1 MWWLWTRGE
10 TRKVQTQRWVPI
22 RSRPDWILGLVLNLG
37 PPPISGPHGPKKGV
51 ARWQRLNWEIYIS
64 NDHLGLVYD
73 ILYINFL
80 AWIQRIIS
88 LACFAN
94 NVIHP
99 WNQMILIFDR
109 EMPAGFTHVICYTS
123 ITILSISPLW
133 STGETHLVTKTSKIL
148 FWTVIMPSFEKS
160 FQRPWLHGLKNMWN
174 IFLN

>member
-1 MWWLWTRGE
+1 MT
-10 TRKVQTQRWVPI
+10 
-22 RSRPDWILGLVLNLG
+22 
-37 PPPISGPHGPKKGV
+37 
-51 ARWQRLNWEIYIS
+51 
-64 NDHLGLVYD
+64 
-73 ILYINFL
+73 LYINFL

-99 WNQMILIFDR
+99 WNQMILIFDQ

-148 FWTVIMPSFEKS
+148 FWTVMPSFEKS
-160 FQRPWLHGLKNMWN
+160 FQRPWLHGLKKKAKFYPQANFSRWLPRLQAETHRRN
-174 IFLN
+174 GRICQFLIVQTYFLTKLTKCLMLKACWL